1 MRKEVDTDLKIKV
14 SNFLS
19 FTHLCM
25 KYWFKKGQNP
35 SAATKPGRAVEIF
48 FFFLDFSLFILGSLG
63 WDCRINRS
71 DLAFHILKFLSGE
84 KVCRKEC
91 E

>member
-48 FFFLDFSLFILGSLG
+48 FFFFGFFTFYIG
-63 WDCRINRS
+63 
-71 DLAFHILKFLSGE
+71 KFGMGL
-84 KVCRKEC
+84 
-91 E
+91 